1 MQATTK
7 SNVTKISVMAML
19 CALSVVLVL
28 LIRVPLFPA
37 APYLVYDMAD
47 VPVLIGTI
55 IYGPVAGLCILLVV
69 STIQAFLLSPDG
81 WVGLVMHF
89 CASGAMVL
97 AAGLFYRY
105 KPKVGWLVVGL
116 VTGCLARTTL
126 MMPLNLI
133 FTVQFYG
140 NPYEV
145 VRDALLPF
153 IIPFNLIVS
162 SVNCTIAFLITLPL
176 TGYIRRLRSANAAK

>member
-1 MQATTK
+1 MQTATK

-28 LIRVPLFPA
+28 LIRFPLFPG

-55 IYGPVAGLCILLVV
+55 IYGPAAGLCILLVV

-97 AAGLFYRY
+97 AAGLFY
-105 KPKVGWLVVGL
+105 WLAVGL
-116 VTGCLARTTL
+116 VIGCLARTAL
-126 MMPLNLI
+126 MVPLNLI
-133 FTVQFYG
+133 FTVHFYG

-153 IIPFNLIVS
+153 IIPFNLIIS
-162 SVNCTIAFLITLPL
+162 SVNSAIAFLITLPL
-176 TGYIRRLRSANAAK
+176 AGYIRQLREGKTR